1 MQSNTFKR
9 SAVALAVAA
18 AFAVGVGVA
27 DHVTLHP
34 ATAATTAAPAVA
46 PTPIAP
52 SATTVALP
60 AAALPDFSGL
70 VEKYGPTVVNIS
82 VVQGTKTA
90 GHMPRFQMPDD
101 EDLPQFFRNL
111 PRQFQ
116 FPEQPQERGPMRG
129 VGSGFIVSADG
140 IILTNAH
147 VVDGADEVDVKLT
160 DKREYTAKVLGVDK
174 TTDIAVLKI
183 AARDLP
189 YVRIGDPKTTKVGEW
204 VVAIGQPFGFEN
216 TVTSGIVSAKSR
228 SLPGDSYVPFIQTD
242 AAVNPGNSGG
252 PLFNLKGE
260 VIGVN
265 SQIFSRS
272 GGFQGLAFAV
282 PIDVA
287 MQVKDEI
294 QHDGKVSH
302 GRLGVSIQ
310 EVNQALAQNFGLKSP
325 SGALVASVEKGSPGA
340 NAGLEPGDVI
350 LKLDGKE
357 ISRSSDL
364 PPMVSSLKPGSKVTL
379 DIWRNGSPR
388 QLTAT
393 IGALKD
399 RTAAVAGDKES
410 LGKGKLGIA
419 VRPLTADEKR
429 GTDLTDGLV
438 VQDVAGAAER
448 AGVRPGDVILAVNN
462 TPVKSVD
469 QLKSLIEKSGKTVA
483 LLVQRNDARIFIP
496 VTVG

>member
-1 MQSNTFKR
+1 MQANTFKR

-18 AFAVGVGVA
+18 AFAVGVAVA
-27 DHVTLHP
+27 DRVTLHTASA
-34 ATAATTAAPAVA
+34 ATAVAVA
-46 PTPIAP
+46 PTPVAQSVSAAP
-52 SATTVALP
+52 T
-60 AAALPDFSGL
+60 AALPDFSGL
-70 VEKYGPTVVNIS
+70 VEKYGSAVVNIS

-90 GHMPRFQMPDD
+90 AHLPRQQMPDAD
-101 EDLPQFFRNL
+101 DLPPLFRNL
-111 PRQFQ
+111 PFQFQ
-116 FPEQPQERGPMRG
+116 FPEPQERGPTRG

-147 VVDGADEVDVKLT
+147 VVDGADEVSVKLT
-160 DKREYTAKVLGVDK
+160 DKREFTAKVLGVDK

-216 TVTSGIVSAKSR
+216 TVTAGIVSAKSR

-302 GRLGVSIQ
+302 GRLGIAVQ
-310 EVNQALAQNFGLKSP
+310 EVNQALAENFGLKSP
-325 SGALVASVEKGSPGA
+325 SGALVASVEKGSPGEK
-340 NAGLEPGDVI
+340 AGLQPGDVI
-350 LKLDGKE
+350 LKFDGKE

-364 PPMVSSLKPGSKVTL
+364 PPMVSSLKAGSKATL
-379 DIWRNGSPR
+379 EVWRNGAAR
-388 QLTAT
+388 ELTANV
-393 IGALKD
+393 GALKD
-399 RTAAVAGDKES
+399 ETVAMAGDQEA
-410 LGKGKLGIA
+410 LGKAKLGIA

-429 GTDLTDGLV
+429 GSDLSDGLL

-448 AGVRPGDVILAVNN
+448 AGVRPGDVIVAVNN

-469 QLKSLIEKSGKTVA
+469 QLKSLVDKSGKTVA
-483 LLVQRNDARIFIP
+483 LLVQRNEARIFIP
-496 VTVG
+496 ITLG

>member
-1 MQSNTFKR
+1 MQANIFKR
-9 SAVALAVAA
+9 SAVALALAA

-27 DHVTLHP
+27 DRVALHS
-34 ATAATTAAPAVA
+34 ASAATTGAPAVA
-46 PTPIAP
+46 PTPVAH
-52 SATTVALP
+52 SAAAVP

-70 VEKYGPTVVNIS
+70 VEQYGPAVVNIS

-90 GHMPRFQMPDD
+90 AHMPRQQMPDE
-101 EDLPQFFRNL
+101 EDLPPFLRNL
-111 PRQFQ
+111 PFQFQ
-116 FPEQPQERGPMRG
+116 FPEPQERGPTRG

-147 VVDGADEVDVKLT
+147 VVDGADEVSVKLT
-160 DKREYTAKVLGVDK
+160 DKREFVAKVLGVDK

-216 TVTSGIVSAKSR
+216 TVTAGIVSAKSR

-302 GRLGVSIQ
+302 GRLGIAIQ

-325 SGALVASVEKGSPGA
+325 SGALVASVEKGSPGEK
-340 NAGLEPGDVI
+340 AGLEPGDVI

-364 PPMVSSLKPGSKVTL
+364 PPMVSSLKPGAKVTL
-379 DIWRNGSPR
+379 EVWRNGATKE
-388 QLTAT
+388 LTASV
-393 IGALKD
+393 GALKD
-399 RTAAVAGDKES
+399 ATVATAGDKES
-410 LGKGKLGIA
+410 LSKGKLGIA

-429 GTDLTDGLV
+429 GTDLSDGLV

-448 AGVRPGDVILAVNN
+448 AGVRPGDVIVAVNS

-469 QLKSLIEKSGKTVA
+469 QLRSLVDKSGKTVA

-496 VTVG
+496 VTLG